1 MSDVTPLQEI
11 EPARRFGCALDDIAF
26 SRQAWE
32 RKNRR
37 PAALS
42 AREALVALQF
52 EATFVSVCSSSL
64 AEGAPLCA
72 SDHDRLWLATTR
84 INMIVDEVI
93 R

>member
-1 MSDVTPLQEI
+1 MSDITPLQAI

-26 SRQAWE
+26 ARQTWE
-32 RKNRR
+32 RKNRH

-52 EATFVSVCSSSL
+52 EATFVSICSSTL
-64 AEGAPLCA
+64 AEGTPLST

-84 INMIVDEVI
+84 INRIVDEVI